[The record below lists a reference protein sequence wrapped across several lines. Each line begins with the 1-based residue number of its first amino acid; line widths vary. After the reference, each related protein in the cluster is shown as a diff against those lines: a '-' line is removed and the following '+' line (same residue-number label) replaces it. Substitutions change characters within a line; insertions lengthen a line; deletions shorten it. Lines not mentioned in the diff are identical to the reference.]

1 VCITGGEPL
10 LYPDIKD
17 FMKKIKGMGYSLKL
31 DTNGS
36 YPERLREVV
45 EAGLVDY
52 VAMDIK
58 NSKEKYGL
66 TVGVENFDVSP
77 IEESINY
84 LLSGKVDFEFRT
96 TVSRELHNE
105 EDIENIG
112 KWLEGGE
119 KFYLQT
125 FKDSG
130 DLIADGYSGY
140 NAEEMEHLTSVL
152 KKYIP
157 KAEKR
162 G

>member
-1 VCITGGEPL
+1 
-10 LYPDIKD
+10 
-17 FMKKIKGMGYSLKL
+17 M
-31 DTNGS
+31 
-36 YPERLREVV
+36 
-45 EAGLVDY
+45 
-52 VAMDIK
+52 
-58 NSKEKYGL
+58 
-66 TVGVENFDVSP
+66 
-77 IEESINY
+77 
-84 LLSGKVDFEFRT
+84 SGKVDFEFRT